1 LALLAN
7 GVVLLVKDAS
17 LVRGPVPLVLA
28 GSAAA
33 TALFAYVIGVRR
45 HRTLCLRPLPQRIT
59 SRREIYL
66 VGVSV
71 LGLIVA
77 VSLTLLV

>member
-1 LALLAN
+1 MALLAN
-7 GVVLLVKDAS
+7 GVVLLVKDSS
-17 LVRGPVPLVLA
+17 LARGPVPLVLA
-28 GSAAA
+28 GFAGA

-45 HRTLCLRPLPQRIT
+45 HRALCLRPLPQRIA
-59 SRREIYL
+59 SRRAVYS
-66 VGVSV
+66 VGASV